1 MPKQGGAYVQR
12 RSGYIIP
19 LLGSRTAICSVTLG
33 SPNKVLQKPRSTHHS
48 VFEDTGYSTWP
59 VTALDCRSSTILCV
73 FTGTS
78 TIEWDGLFARLER
91 RWCVGLL
98 ALAFGC
104 ALGSDSDSTKPA
116 RLPLFQVRIATT
128 FVSLFGW
135 QQTGLLIEC
144 YRRGSTAAID
154 LIWTRLCGVAMSTIV

>member
-12 RSGYIIP
+12 RSGYIMP
-19 LLGSRTAICSVTLG
+19 LLGSRTAICSITHG

-59 VTALDCRSSTILCV
+59 VTVLGCRSSTILCV

-78 TIEWDGLFARLER
+78 TIEWDVCCSSRATMVCRTLGF
-91 RWCVGLL
+91 G
-98 ALAFGC
+98 FGC

-128 FVSLFGW
+128 FVSLFGL
-135 QQTGLLIEC
+135 QQTGLLIER

-154 LIWTRLCGVAMSTIV
+154 LTWMRLCGVAMSTIV